1 MEVRVCMCD
10 VNSGQYELSMIS
22 ISGVTDETPLCVR
35 LLPAG
40 IRIQELINELYR
52 TAGQR
57 RGNGNL

>member
-1 MEVRVCMCD
+1 MYVECD
-10 VNSGQYELSMIS
+10 VNSGQYEVSMIS

-57 RGNGNL
+57 AR